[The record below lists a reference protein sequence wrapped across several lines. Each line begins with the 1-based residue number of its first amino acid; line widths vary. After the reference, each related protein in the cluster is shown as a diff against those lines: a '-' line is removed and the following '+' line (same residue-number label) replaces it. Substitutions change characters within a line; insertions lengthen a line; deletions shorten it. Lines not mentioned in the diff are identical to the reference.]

1 MAEKKKKY
9 SELTE
14 EEKAALSEEE
24 LAALKAEEET
34 EKADENESEPEMETQ
49 EEEGTDEGET
59 DEPAEEE
66 VETITLP
73 KAEYEELL
81 KNKYAEGARKTEK
94 TLQEQIAALQAENQA
109 LKARE
114 IAATLVMPEYVD
126 DLVALTKGK
135 GLEVN
140 EANLKEV
147 ASTQWAW
154 LKSAETIVKEQSKMG
169 ASGSDLPPTPDER
182 AAANELF
189 NKA

>member
-169 ASGSDLPPTPDER
+169 ASGDNTPPALDER